1 MPMNAQDK
9 FWPWLTE
16 RRAFAL
22 CGALSL
28 LAVALRMGWIA

>member
-1 MPMNAQDK
+1 MNAQDK

-22 CGALSL
+22 CGALAL
-28 LAVALRMGWIA
+28 LAVAFRMGWL